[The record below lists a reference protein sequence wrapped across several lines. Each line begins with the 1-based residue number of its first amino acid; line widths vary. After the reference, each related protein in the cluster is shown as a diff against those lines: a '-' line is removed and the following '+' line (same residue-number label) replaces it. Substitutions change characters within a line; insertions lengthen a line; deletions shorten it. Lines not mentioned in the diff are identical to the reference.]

1 MRHRKT
7 GRYFNKNSSHRNAM
21 LINMVNSLI
30 NNEIIKTTLMKAKE
44 LRKIIEPMITIAK
57 KNTISNK
64 RLIRAKIN
72 NKINIIK
79 LFNIIAPKFQN
90 RLGGYTR
97 IIKCGFRNGDKA
109 PMAYI
114 ELIERKI
121 ILKDKNLK

>member
-7 GRYFNKNSSHRNAM
+7 GRYFNKNSTHRSAM
-21 LINMVNSLI
+21 LFNMVNALI

-44 LRKIIEPMITIAK
+44 LRKIVEPIITIAK
-57 KNTISNK
+57 KNTISSK
-64 RLIRAKIN
+64 RLIRSKLN

-79 LFNIIAPKFQN
+79 LFTIIAPKFQN

-114 ELIERKI
+114 ELIGRKI
-121 ILKDKNLK
+121 ILKNKKIK

>member
-7 GRYFNKNSSHRNAM
+7 GRYFNKNSTHRSAM
-21 LINMVNSLI
+21 LYNMINSLI
-30 NNEIIKTTLMKAKE
+30 NNEIIKTTLMRAKE
-44 LRKIIEPMITIAK
+44 LRKIIEPIITIAK

-64 RLIRAKIN
+64 RLIRSKLN
-72 NKINIIK
+72 NKNNIIK

-114 ELIERKI
+114 ELIGRKI
-121 ILKDKNLK
+121 VLKNKKIK

>member
-7 GRYFNKNSSHRNAM
+7 GRYLNKNSTHRSAM
-21 LINMVNSLI
+21 LFNMVNSLI
-30 NNEIIKTTLMKAKE
+30 NNEIIKTTLVKAKE
-44 LRKIIEPMITIAK
+44 LRKIIEPIITIAK

-64 RLIRAKIN
+64 RLIRSKLN
-72 NKINIIK
+72 NKNNIIK
-79 LFNIIAPKFQN
+79 LFNIIAPKFKN

-121 ILKDKNLK
+121 VLSDKKIN

>member
-7 GRYFNKNSSHRNAM
+7 GRYFNKNSTHRNAM
-21 LINMVNSLI
+21 LLNMMNSLI

-44 LRKIIEPMITIAK
+44 LRKIIEPIITIAK

-64 RLIRAKIN
+64 RLIRSKLN
-72 NKINIIK
+72 NKYNIIK
-79 LFNIIAPKFQN
+79 LFNVIAPQFQN

-114 ELIERKI
+114 ELIGRKI
-121 ILKDKNLK
+121 VLKKKKVK